1 MVSNPV
7 YDPYQILQKVYG
19 EKAHLKQAIADTFI
33 EEQYRSRTVRICYG
47 VLENND
53 YLDYC
58 LRYYAPKAPKL
69 ASNSPLTTSISIE
82 QISLT
87 KSKNTCLFF
96 HTLS

>member
-19 EKAHLKQAIADTFI
+19 EKAHLKQAIADVFI
-33 EEQYRSRTVRICYG
+33 EEQYRSRTVKICYG

-58 LRYYAPKAPKL
+58 LR
-69 ASNSPLTTSISIE
+69 
-82 QISLT
+82 
-87 KSKNTCLFF
+87 F
-96 HTLS
+96 